1 MAPRVDKEQRRR
13 EIAISC
19 MDLINQLGIRKLT
32 VSEAAKTAG
41 IGKGTIYEY
50 FENKDDIVFEIINI
64 NIENYHNEF
73 LENIKDIKTIKEK
86 VFLFFKFVLDE
97 SAENQKSFNGY
108 KEYLSVVLSDDNQSM
123 KKYNNKCHIFF
134 TEQLKKIFLEGIE
147 KKELTPKS
155 LDFVDS
161 LIVFE
166 NGLTLLKMTQEHFDV
181 SILCKNFINNLFEL
195 IEEKND
201 K

>member
-1 MAPRVDKEQRRR
+1 MAPRVDKEQKRR

-19 MDLINQLGIRKLT
+19 MDLINQVGIRKLT

-50 FENKDDIVFEIINI
+50 FENKDDIIFEIINI

-97 SAENQKSFNGY
+97 SAENQKEFNGY

-134 TEQLKKIFLEGIE
+134 TEQLKEIILEGIE
-147 KKELTPKS
+147 NKKLIPES
-155 LDFVDS
+155 LNFVES
-161 LIVFE
+161 LLVFE
-166 NGLTLLKMTQEHFDV
+166 RGLTLLKMTQEHFDV
-181 SILCKNFINNLFEL
+181 NGICKSFINNLFEL
-195 IEEKND
+195 IEVK